1 MELVQKICSG
11 HWLRPEG
18 THAISWLGV
27 PVSLDWGWGRG
38 GCGRVF
44 PVTPSV
50 GADVVAS
57 SPMILDV
64 LEHLGLELPLSVV
77 GLGTEL
83 APKVHLL

>member
-1 MELVQKICSG
+1 MV
-11 HWLRPEG
+11 
-18 THAISWLGV
+18 
-27 PVSLDWGWGRG
+27 
-38 GCGRVF
+38 